1 MRGWLRMATA
11 VAVLAGCC
19 AEGLCY
25 PASPGDL
32 RRGVEQS
39 DVIVAGR
46 IERVGEGETCARSTI
61 GSRRFGG
68 PVTVLM
74 HAASLR
80 VELVLEGRD
89 RVHDGI
95 VGFQFA
101 TVDPTRLAFI
111 RLQEYE
117 VGERWLMF
125 LKEHEGVL
133 GPLDQIGGQDL
144 KLPADLV
151 LPPQLEGAVLE
162 QGERLWSALLGYQ
175 EEDFVLCCL
184 GYVRSGTAFEDLG
197 DGHVWG
203 EPVHA
208 AYRHLVTTPELK
220 NALVDLLG
228 SESPRVRLGAAAVLC
243 RIDYV
248 PALSVFV
255 ETAESLPAQAQVG
268 IGAGDAIGCI
278 TDPRALPQLH
288 ELLKHSWPEFR
299 RSATSALRNIA
310 DPSSIP
316 HLVNALGDGDE
327 EVRYFAAT
335 ALANATGN
343 TVLYLSG
350 GALEQN
356 EAWIIAFWKRWYSL
370 HPGTYRGEG
379 RCTVDLAVEPEVV
392 RLDQTRRVK
401 ITATARRPDGG
412 AEEGPLTL
420 LTVFGEFVESGLPRL
435 DRELRD
441 GKVHATVDLSECK
454 TPLPVPL
461 VVEAFKDA
469 ALVGSVE
476 ITTRTP
482 TYIGVAH
489 YPSFLLAGGEGE
501 FRIVATVLD
510 EDLHGIQ
517 DIPVLFDVKRP
528 HGARLEQTW
537 VRTDPH
543 GRAEIAVPGAD
554 RPGEAVVRVK
564 AKVTDPFGSRWVHLP
579 YLEGRPEMI
588 AFDELADAC
597 NMTVV
602 WDESKRRSAATY
614 FPDEWPEGRL
624 PAAFEVTV
632 GERMAKHGGQDFT
645 LSTPPV
651 MENGRLLVPTEMM
664 DMLLTRL
671 AYSPIH
677 AAPAGIVSRA
687 ARRWGPEV
695 EVDVPA
701 EFVSQGKL
709 SADAGA
715 EVPIRFGIRWPKG
728 EPYEGDVEIVV
739 PSGGV
744 VLLGSETYPGATL
757 RLRTRPQEGVVET
770 KLRVLYPPAEP
781 IRAWV
786 RLGAGPAYPPTDRT
800 TEFWIPSASH

>member
-1 MRGWLRMATA
+1 
-11 VAVLAGCC
+11 VDVL
-19 AEGLCY
+19 LH
-25 PASPGDL
+25 S
-32 RRGVEQS
+32 
-39 DVIVAGR
+39 
-46 IERVGEGETCARSTI
+46 
-61 GSRRFGG
+61 
-68 PVTVLM
+68 
-74 HAASLR
+74 ASLR
-80 VELVLEGRD
+80 VELVLKGHE
-89 RVHDGI
+89 RVRDGI
-95 VGFQFA
+95 VEFQFA
-101 TVDPTRLAFI
+101 TVDPTRRALI
-111 RLQEYE
+111 DPQEYE

-125 LKEHEGVL
+125 LREHEGVL
-133 GPLDQIGGQDL
+133 EPLDQMGGQDL

-151 LPPQLEGAVLE
+151 LPQQLEGAVLE
-162 QGERLWSALLGYQ
+162 QGERLWSALLGYE
-175 EEDFVLCCL
+175 EEDFVLGCL
-184 GYVRSGTAFEDLG
+184 GYVRSGTAFEDPAG
-197 DGHVWG
+197 GHAWG

-208 AYRHLVTTPELK
+208 AYRYLVTTPELK

-248 PALSVFV
+248 PALSVLV
-255 ETAESLPAQAQVG
+255 ETAESLPAQAQLG
-268 IGAGDAIGCI
+268 IGAGDAIGYI

-288 ELLKHSWPEFR
+288 ELLRHSRPEFR

-316 HLVNALGDGDE
+316 HLVSALDDGDE
-327 EVRYFAAT
+327 EIRYFAAT
-335 ALANATGN
+335 GLANTTGN
-343 TVLYLSG
+343 TALYLSG

-370 HPGTYRGEG
+370 HPGTYRPED
-379 RCTVDLAVEPEVV
+379 RCTVNVAVEPEVV

-412 AEEGPLTL
+412 AGEGPLTL
-420 LTVFGEFVESGLPRL
+420 LADFGEFVESGLPRL

-441 GKVHATVDLSECK
+441 GQVHATLDLSECK

-461 VVEAFKDA
+461 VVEAFKEA

-489 YPSFLLAGGEGE
+489 YPSFLLAGGGGE
-501 FRIVATVLD
+501 FRVVAQVLD

-517 DIPVLFDVKRP
+517 DIPVLFEVTRP
-528 HGARLEQTW
+528 HGARLEQRW

-543 GRAEIAVPGAD
+543 GRAEMTVAGAD
-554 RPGEAVVRVK
+554 RPGEAVVRVD
-564 AKVTDPFGSRWVHLP
+564 AQVTEPFGSRWVHLP
-579 YLEGRPEMI
+579 YLKERPEMI
-588 AFDELADAC
+588 AFDELAEAW
-597 NMTVV
+597 NMTVI
-602 WDESKRRSAATY
+602 WDESKRRAAATY
-614 FPDEWPEGRL
+614 FPDEWPEGEL

-632 GERMAKHGGQDFT
+632 GERMAKRGGQDFT

-651 MENGRLLVPTEMM
+651 VEDGRLVVPTEMM

-671 AYSPIH
+671 AFGPIH
-677 AAPAGIVSRA
+677 AAPAGIVSRG

-715 EVPIRFGIRWPKG
+715 EVPIRFGVRWPKG
-728 EPYEGDVEIVV
+728 EPYEGDLEIVL

-757 RLRTRPQEGVVET
+757 RLRARPRNGVVET

-781 IRAWV
+781 IRGWV
-786 RLGAGPAYPPTDRT
+786 RLGAGPAYAPTDRT
-800 TEFWIPSASH
+800 TEFWIPPASH